1 MLRRAQAL
9 MSLLEGH
16 GHVVMDRVGERVLLT
31 QQRMSSPQGARA
43 DPRMTA
49 LFRLTGLDLKMKQYE
64 LGERFVT
71 GVEEAAGWAALDAVW
86 EDPTSLLARRDRATG
101 TVVGPGRLTGR

>member
-1 MLRRAQAL
+1 
-9 MSLLEGH
+9 
-16 GHVVMDRVGERVLLT
+16 MDRVGERVLLT
-31 QQRMSSPQGARA
+31 QQRMSRLLKARRA

-71 GVEEAAGWAALDAVW
+71 GVEEAAGWAASTPSGRINQPPSLDEIEQPGRW
-86 EDPTSLLARRDRATG
+86 LARVA
-101 TVVGPGRLTGR
+101 